1 MKKKDS
7 YLTSTIQYVF
17 FYQTAQTEIV
27 RYNYTVDLV
36 KFLNY
41 IQELNM
47 KGPYIGLR
55 DCVK

>member
-36 KFLNY
+36 KFLTY
-41 IQELNM
+41 IQGDPKLCLPLQGR
-47 KGPYIGLR
+47 K
-55 DCVK
+55 